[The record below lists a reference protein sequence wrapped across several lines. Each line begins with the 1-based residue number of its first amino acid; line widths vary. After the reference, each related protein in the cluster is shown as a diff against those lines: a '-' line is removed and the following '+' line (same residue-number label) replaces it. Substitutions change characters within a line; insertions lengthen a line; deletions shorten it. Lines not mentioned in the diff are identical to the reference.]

1 MGTTGG
7 ADLPPL
13 HAAARDGD
21 LHAVRS
27 LLKRIDVMSRDPWG
41 ETPLHWASN
50 AKVADC
56 LIAAG
61 ALVRRSRPDGRP
73 RPPSVCRGVCPAAR
87 GKLTRCHKTDEYG

>member
-1 MGTTGG
+1 MGG
-7 ADLPPL
+7 AEMPAL

-61 ALVRRSRPDGRP
+61 A
-73 RPPSVCRGVCPAAR
+73 SVHQCATLSLCTHPCAR
-87 GKLTRCHKTDEYG
+87 FWHMYTSMLQN